1 MPTME
6 MLLSKVWHDVRCVV
20 EIMLLYSVDEDI
32 DDAADDVVVGCGYY
46 NQTQS

>member
-1 MPTME
+1 ME
-6 MLLSKVWHDVRCVV
+6 MLLSKVWHEVRCVV

-32 DDAADDVVVGCGYY
+32 DAADVVVVGCGYY

>member
-1 MPTME
+1 ME
-6 MLLSKVWHDVRCVV
+6 MLLSKVWHEVRCVV

-32 DDAADDVVVGCGYY
+32 DAADVVVVVGCGYY